1 MPIKNDEYDIRYLGT
16 LYEDLSEANRRQEVT
31 LKSLEKIAIET
42 RTFLVSQ
49 GEKVEDNKTKIKE
62 HDGRIRNVERKQDLC
77 TAPNDISGIKK
88 QLNRLI
94 AFKDM
99 ILSKT
104 NEDSGVLDVHALR
117 MKKAVDDAMLNQIPF
132 KILILKMLP
141 WMIIVFVIGIVLA
154 TVITTQMFYN
164 DNIVVPNPQIEI
176 KTNSSSL
183 VNKK

>member
-1 MPIKNDEYDIRYLGT
+1 
-16 LYEDLSEANRRQEVT
+16 
-31 LKSLEKIAIET
+31 
-42 RTFLVSQ
+42 
-49 GEKVEDNKTKIKE
+49 
-62 HDGRIRNVERKQDLC
+62 
-77 TAPNDISGIKK
+77 
-88 QLNRLI
+88 
-94 AFKDM
+94 M